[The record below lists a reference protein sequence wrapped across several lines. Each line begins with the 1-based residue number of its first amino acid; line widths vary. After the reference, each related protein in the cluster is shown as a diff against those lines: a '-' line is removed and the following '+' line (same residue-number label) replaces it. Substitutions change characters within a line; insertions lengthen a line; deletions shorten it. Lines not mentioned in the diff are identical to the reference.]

1 MNQVAKRQQSPS
13 LDKIR
18 VAAFN
23 AAGAVGEWS
32 IARDTVTIGRVS
44 TNDVALNDKK
54 VSRNHATLELKPAG
68 LLLRD
73 LGSSNGTWVNG
84 QKISEAFLND
94 LDVVVIA
101 GYRLQLSF
109 ERAAAPQFASAP
121 VAPMAEEATPAEDSN
136 VIPMRGKPAVAPAA
150 APEKVRTDVVS
161 IPAMEAEAKK
171 AAAAAPRTEKMPSRE
186 VNKALESAKAEAARP
201 TTMYV
206 GGKKI
211 TRGAAPAAAKAA
223 APAMAS
229 GEKTGRFTRKEK
241 IGLLVGFLVWGLGWA
256 MVAGGAIGMFV
267 LAPKPHGF

>member
-1 MNQVAKRQQSPS
+1 MNQVAKRQSPS

-23 AAGAVGEWS
+23 AAGGVGEWS
-32 IARDTVTIGRVS
+32 IAKDTVTIGRVS
-44 TNDVALNDKK
+44 TNDVSLNDKK
-54 VSRNHATLELKPAG
+54 VSRNHATLELKEAG

-101 GYRLQLSF
+101 GYRLQISF
-109 ERAAAPQFASAP
+109 ERAAAMAPAAPFAP
-121 VAPMAEEATPAEDSN
+121 VAEATPAEDSN
-136 VIPMRGKPAVAPAA
+136 VIPMRAKAATPAA

-171 AAAAAPRTEKMPSRE
+171 AAAAPRTEKMPTRE
-186 VNKALESAKAEAARP
+186 VNKALEVAKTEAARP

-211 TRGAAPAAAKAA
+211 TRPATPAKASAPAPEALAN
-223 APAMAS
+223 
-229 GEKTGRFTRKEK
+229 GEKAGRFTRKEK
-241 IGLLVGFLVWGLGWA
+241 IGLLVGFLVWGMGWA
-256 MVAGGAIGMFV
+256 MIAGGMIGMV
-267 LAPKPHGF
+267 MLAPKPHAGF